1 MSRSVPELDVVD
13 VGRDNLLE
21 TTVTVLAT
29 DEFNQSIINV
39 GSMWEEEARSG
50 AEFVEEEELLLST
63 KFAVVVFG
71 CFFLEFLPFL
81 QLLVVWKRDA

>member
-1 MSRSVPELDVVD
+1 MSRSVPELHVVD
-13 VGRDNLLE
+13 VGRYNLLE
-21 TTVTVLAT
+21 TTVTILAT

-71 CFFLEFLPFL
+71 CLFLEFLPFL
-81 QLLVVWKRDA
+81 QLFVVGKRDA

>member
-1 MSRSVPELDVVD
+1 VSRSVPELDVVD
-13 VGRDNLLE
+13 VGRNNLLE
-21 TTVTVLAT
+21 TPVTVLAT
-29 DEFNQSIINV
+29 DELHQGVVNM

-71 CFFLEFLPFL
+71 CFFLELLPFL
-81 QLLVVWKRDA
+81 QLLVVGKRDA